1 MCCYYLSLGAL
12 WNKEESLFLNTSI
25 TGTDAT
31 TTGSGTQKDS
41 PVTTGKYS
49 IFGLVDNLKERDP
62 AEVCFNF
69 VFNRINILLSGVF
82 QNKKIRFVFFSKLR
96 QYKNDEKSFFQLQ
109 GFLLY

>member
-1 MCCYYLSLGAL
+1 MCCYYLSLGAQ

-69 VFNRINILLSGVF
+69 VFNRINIYIYIFIFIVERCIS
-82 QNKKIRFVFFSKLR
+82 
-96 QYKNDEKSFFQLQ
+96 E
-109 GFLLY
+109 

>member
-1 MCCYYLSLGAL
+1 MCCYYLSLGAQ

-69 VFNRINILLSGVF
+69 VFNRINKYIYIYLFLLLSGVF
-82 QNKKIRFVFFSKLR
+82 QNKKIRFVFFR
-96 QYKNDEKSFFQLQ
+96 N
-109 GFLLY
+109 